1 MSKKSIVC
9 IKNLV
14 NGNLT
19 TAKKQAERLTA
30 TCLFQTAM
38 EDFGFTERR
47 ANKAA
52 RYLKNPSQETFQAYC
67 DADFPVNVGE
77 ATVVYNDI
85 VRSQL
90 RPRR

>member
-1 MSKKSIVC
+1 MSTKSIVC
-9 IKNLV
+9 IENLI

-30 TCLFQTAM
+30 TCLYETAM
-38 EDFGFTERR
+38 RDFGFTPT
-47 ANKAA
+47 KAA
-52 RYLKNPSQETFQAYC
+52 RAAIYLKEPTQESYQAYC

-77 ATVVYNDI
+77 ATVIYNDI

-90 RPRR
+90 RPI